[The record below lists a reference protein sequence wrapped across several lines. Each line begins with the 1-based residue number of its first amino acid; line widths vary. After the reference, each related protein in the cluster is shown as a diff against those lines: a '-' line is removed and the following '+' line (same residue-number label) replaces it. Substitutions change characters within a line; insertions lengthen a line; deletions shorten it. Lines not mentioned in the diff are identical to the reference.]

1 MILFGKINMKTWL
14 KISVSIWLTGVIIAG
29 IAFPMVRVPET
40 WWQFPLIPGLEEK
53 ARNIIF
59 HVPISWATVVA
70 FIMAMVNG
78 ILYLSKKDIDYDLR
92 SVSSAGLGML
102 LCVLATVTGAIWA
115 KFSWGSF
122 WNWDPRQ
129 TSIFI
134 LLLIYGAYFVLRS
147 AIDEEERRATLS
159 SVYSIIAGVTVPFFI
174 FVMPRIMSG
183 LHPGS
188 LGDEQGKGPV
198 VEFKMATNMLM
209 VFFAS
214 LIGFTVLYFWM
225 YSLKI
230 RTMRIERQIQQQTEI
245 N

>member
-1 MILFGKINMKTWL
+1 MKTWL

>member
-1 MILFGKINMKTWL
+1 MKTWM
-14 KISVSIWLTGVIIAG
+14 KIAVSVWLTGIIIAG
-29 IAFPMVRVPET
+29 IAFPMVRVPSQ
-40 WWQFPLIPGLEEK
+40 WWEFPFIPGLEEK

-59 HVPISWATVVA
+59 HVPIAWTTVVA
-70 FIMAMVNG
+70 FIMSMIYG
-78 ILYLSKKDIDYDLR
+78 IMYLRTKDADYDLR
-92 SVSSAGLGML
+92 SVSSASLGLMF
-102 LCVLATVTGAIWA
+102 CVLATFTGAVWA
-115 KFSWGSF
+115 KFNWGSF
-122 WNWDPRQ
+122 WNWDPRE

-147 AIDEEERRATLS
+147 AVDEEDRRATLS

-174 FVMPRIMSG
+174 FVMPRLMSG

-188 LGDEQGKGPV
+188 LGDESGKGPV
-198 VEFKMATNMLM
+198 LEFKMATNMLM

-225 YSLKI
+225 YTLKI
-230 RTMRIERQIQQQTEI
+230 RLMRVERQVQQITET

>member
-1 MILFGKINMKTWL
+1 MKTWM
-14 KISVSIWLTGVIIAG
+14 KIAVSVWLTGIIIAG
-29 IAFPMVRVPET
+29 IAFPMVKSPTT
-40 WWQFPLIPGLEEK
+40 WYEFPFIPGLEEK

-59 HVPISWATVVA
+59 HVPISWSTVVA
-70 FIMAMVNG
+70 FIMSTIYG
-78 ILYLSKKDIDYDLR
+78 ILYLKKKDIDYDLR
-92 SVSSAGLGML
+92 SVSSASLGLL

-115 KFSWGSF
+115 KFNWGSF

-147 AIDEEERRATLS
+147 AVEEEERRATLS

-198 VEFKMATNMLM
+198 LEFKMATNMLM
-209 VFFAS
+209 VFFGA

-225 YSLKI
+225 YSLKV
-230 RTMRIERQIQQQTEI
+230 RQMRVERQLQQITDTQ
-245 N
+245 